1 MNNNEKKERWTE
13 RTDRF
18 TSTKEDF
25 VFITEEELKKRGF
38 IPYEE
43 FHKPENQSEND
54 AEHESK
60 TTI

>member
-1 MNNNEKKERWTE
+1 MNNSEKREQWTE

-43 FHKPENQSEND
+43 FHKPENRSEND
-54 AEHESK
+54 AEH
-60 TTI
+60 